1 MTIILIMMPIINFN
15 VLPMKPFFQLLK
27 KIIQTG
33 VGKSRF
39 LMASVGLGIA
49 MLLILIAIQTHTN
62 FDQLLHSQ
70 QNQNES
76 VDFLVLNKKITNAM
90 MGQTDKSMFTPE
102 EIAAIKQQDFVQA
115 FGFITSNQ
123 FKVTAAAPGDLH
135 FYTDMFFE
143 SVSNE
148 FIDIKND
155 DWKWS
160 IGDGIIPIILPND
173 FLNLYNFGFALS
185 QDLPQLSQETV
196 KALPMK
202 ITISKGLMTQEFT
215 GRIVGFSDRISS
227 FLVPETFMQWA
238 NEKFG
243 SGVVA
248 SPSRVIIKTKDP
260 ANPALVKFLDDHGY
274 TTNQDKIKY
283 SKTKLIVQTIVSVVG
298 FFGLILLLFALL
310 VFSMFIQLVIA
321 SCKREIQLLV
331 TLGTAPDQLKRYL
344 LRQFIPLYIVIGII
358 SVVLVTV
365 LQWWAAT
372 ALAAHQM
379 QVSFLPGIGT
389 FAGALLIL
397 LLVYVVNVYNV
408 RKYVMQQG

>member
-1 MTIILIMMPIINFN
+1 MN
-15 VLPMKPFFQLLK
+15 PFFQLLK

-76 VDFLVLNKKITNAM
+76 ADFLVLNKKITNAM
-90 MGQTDKSMFTPE
+90 MGQTDKSMFSPE
-102 EIAAIKQQDFVQA
+102 EIATIKQQDFVQA

-148 FIDIKND
+148 FIDIKNE
-155 DWKWS
+155 DWKWNV
-160 IGDGIIPIILPND
+160 GDGTIPIILPND

-196 KALPMK
+196 KALPVK

-243 SGVVA
+243 SGITA

-344 LRQFIPLYIVIGII
+344 LKQFVPLYIVIGII
-358 SVVLVTV
+358 SLVLVTV

-379 QVSFLPGIGT
+379 AVSPLPGIGT